1 MLQYTIPFFVWAN
14 YDIPEQDV
22 ELTSINFMSNYV
34 YDAAGIDKPAYTRL
48 LEEISSEI
56 PAINSKGFW
65 YSAGNKMLPID
76 EAEDDEAATLNL
88 FSQLQYNNTFDKK
101 HRLDIFRRYT
111 EIEPSAQ
118 PIP

>member
-1 MLQYTIPFFVWAN
+1 
-14 YDIPEQDV
+14 
-22 ELTSINFMSNYV
+22 
-34 YDAAGIDKPAYTRL
+34 
-48 LEEISSEI
+48 
-56 PAINSKGFW
+56 
-65 YSAGNKMLPID
+65 MLPID
-76 EAEDDEAATLNL
+76 EAEDDEAAALNL